1 MADRRRD
8 MRFKLIDRP
17 EGTVT
22 FFLDVVGEPQGKDEW
37 IAVSREPAHA
47 GETLM
52 LDMVA
57 DGQGGCESRER
68 IPAVVIDSRPV
79 ILDGDMRYRIRLRG
93 GDLAPVLFEQ
103 PIKRA

>member
-1 MADRRRD
+1 

-22 FFLDVVGEPQGKDEW
+22 FFLDVVGQPQGKDEW
-37 IAVSREPAHA
+37 IAISREPAHT

-52 LDMVA
+52 LDMVV
-57 DGQGGCESRER
+57 DGQGDCESRER
-68 IPAVVIDSRPV
+68 FPVFVIDSRPV
-79 ILDGDMRYRIRLRG
+79 ILDGDMRYRIRLRA

-103 PIKRA
+103 PIKRG